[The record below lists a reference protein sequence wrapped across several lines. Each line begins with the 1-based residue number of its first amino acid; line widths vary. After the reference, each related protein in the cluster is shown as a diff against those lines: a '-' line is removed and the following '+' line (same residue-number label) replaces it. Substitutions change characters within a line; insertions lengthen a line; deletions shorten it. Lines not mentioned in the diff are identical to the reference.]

1 MRMDTQRCSGL
12 IDLLSLFLLNGT
24 LVERSILLP
33 AAPPPLRILSAL
45 FINLRCS
52 PHCEASISLWAHQ
65 ACVSL
70 EWERFENRDL
80 SCPARSCSL
89 ISSTA

>member
-12 IDLLSLFLLNGT
+12 IDLLSVFLLVGA
-24 LVERSILLP
+24 LVERSIPLP
-33 AAPPPLRILSAL
+33 PAPPPLRILSAL

-52 PHCEASISLWAHQ
+52 PHCDASISLLAHQ
-65 ACVSL
+65 VCVPL
-70 EWERFENRDL
+70 EWERFEDRVL
-80 SCPARSCSL
+80 SCPTHSCSL